1 MIEYESLGKSNA
13 HFLDALKIA
22 ASRVI
27 ESGWYI
33 LGSEVEQFESEFA
46 SFLGAKHCI
55 GVANGLD
62 ALILSIEALN
72 LPPKSEILVASN
84 TYIATILA
92 IIRAGHYP
100 VLVEPVIETFNI
112 DPKLLRST
120 LTSKTRAVLVTH
132 LFGKSCQMDEVVSFV
147 KEHGLFLIEDCA
159 QSHGAKFKNEVTGLF
174 GDAGCFSFYP
184 TKNLG
189 AIGDAGAV
197 VTNNDGLAEKLR
209 ALRNYGSKQKYI
221 NEYVGS
227 NSRLDEIQAAMLRV
241 KLSFLDQIT
250 DHKRNLAK
258 IYLEGLPDW
267 VIKPVVRPDEYDVFH
282 IFGIR
287 HPNRD
292 LLRNWLLESGVKTEI
307 HYPITPHQQNAMK
320 KYLNG
325 NFSIATKL
333 HETELSLPIS
343 YGTTAAEV
351 RRVCEIF
358 ADAPLDLRQPSDA
371 P

>member
-1 MIEYESLGKSNA
+1 
-13 HFLDALKIA
+13 
-22 ASRVI
+22 
-27 ESGWYI
+27 
-33 LGSEVEQFESEFA
+33 
-46 SFLGAKHCI
+46 
-55 GVANGLD
+55 
-62 ALILSIEALN
+62 
-72 LPPKSEILVASN
+72 
-84 TYIATILA
+84 
-92 IIRAGHYP
+92 
-100 VLVEPVIETFNI
+100 
-112 DPKLLRST
+112 
-120 LTSKTRAVLVTH
+120 
-132 LFGKSCQMDEVVSFV
+132 
-147 KEHGLFLIEDCA
+147 
-159 QSHGAKFKNEVTGLF
+159 
-174 GDAGCFSFYP
+174 
-184 TKNLG
+184 
-189 AIGDAGAV
+189 
-197 VTNNDGLAEKLR
+197 
-209 ALRNYGSKQKYI
+209 
-221 NEYVGS
+221 
-227 NSRLDEIQAAMLRV
+227 LDEIQAAMLRV